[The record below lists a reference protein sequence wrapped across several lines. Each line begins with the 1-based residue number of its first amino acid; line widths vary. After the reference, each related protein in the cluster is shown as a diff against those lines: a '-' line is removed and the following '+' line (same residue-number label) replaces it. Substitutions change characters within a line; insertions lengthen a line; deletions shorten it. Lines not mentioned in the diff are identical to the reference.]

1 MNSTDI
7 HTAHIDELDVVHA
20 LHINP
25 IGDDVELWLSVN
37 TDDKGVRKTLRR
49 IPCASPEQ
57 AHSVARLYR
66 AVWL

>member
-1 MNSTDI
+1 MKANEVP
-7 HTAHIDELDVVHA
+7 TAHIDELDVVSA

-37 TDDKGVRKTLRR
+37 TDDEGVCKTLRR
-49 IPCASPEQ
+49 IPCTSPQQ
-57 AHSVARLYR
+57 AHNVARLYR